1 MRSRHA
7 RPAPAATSV
16 SDRSLTCT
24 ADLRK
29 ATSSMGRRGVG
40 NPPSA
45 TRRTTTGAL
54 QSRLPGGTA
63 Q

>member
-1 MRSRHA
+1 M
-7 RPAPAATSV
+7 